1 MKAMYND
8 TKNYIKVSLTLFKQL
23 KRITGAD
30 YRNLPTARS
39 EQAVQPLKYDNM
51 PASRVPSYVIT
62 GFQTVIRQWAG
73 QHADKIR
80 YGVAWIVTTPPRI
93 CLTIKN

>member
-23 KRITGAD
+23 QRTTGAD

-39 EQAVQPLKYDNM
+39 EQAVQPLKYDSM
-51 PASRVPSYVIT
+51 PAKGIP
-62 GFQTVIRQWAG
+62 
-73 QHADKIR
+73 
-80 YGVAWIVTTPPRI
+80 VTSATHS
-93 CLTIKN
+93 KQ